1 MHTRAC
7 PIQPTVCFKGR
18 KSTKGAM
25 ALIEQWRST
34 RPWFVDGLAAI
45 AGGALGLAG
54 LLPLI
59 VPAAQG
65 TLAAPRDHSWEH
77 PLRKRILNTLER
89 SPGIHF
95 RELQR
100 QLDAANGTLRHH
112 LDVLVNERSVTIMPV
127 NGRTCYYAGAP
138 SQVEILVG
146 TGVTDQSRAAEMLPV
161 GLSTVQLKV
170 VARLSKSPEPVSQ
183 AQLARDLGRS
193 RASVHSAIGVLR
205 QRGILCPAG
214 LALAPHMSGLQT
226 SEVDYPWLD
235 VRVEYA

>member
-1 MHTRAC
+1 
-7 PIQPTVCFKGR
+7 
-18 KSTKGAM
+18 M

-59 VPAAQG
+59 APAVQG
-65 TLAAPRDHSWEH
+65 TLAAPRDHPWEH

-112 LDVLVNERSVTIMPV
+112 LDVLITARSDTPMPD

-138 SQVEILVG
+138 SQVEILSG

-161 GLSTVQLKV
+161 GLSTVQRKV
-170 VARLSKSPEPVSQ
+170 VARLSKAPEPVSQ

-205 QRGILCPAG
+205 QRGILCPAK

-226 SEVDYPWLD
+226 SQVDYPWLD